1 MKNPAAVALGR
12 LGGKAGTGP
21 SKARTSAQA
30 RAAVRVRWAM
40 KAFRAVFYVREQ
52 VNGSFRLVRH
62 STKWYGSREELEAAH
77 DLTNPNWECVQIKER
92 GNGAISAGGK
102 TVGETLSHTGVKP

>member
-1 MKNPAAVALGR
+1 
-12 LGGKAGTGP
+12 
-21 SKARTSAQA
+21 
-30 RAAVRVRWAM
+30 M

-92 GNGAISAGGK
+92 GKDSRGNPESHRGK
-102 TVGETLSHTGVKP
+102 TLSENKGEIVLRVSNRGCYGGGDE